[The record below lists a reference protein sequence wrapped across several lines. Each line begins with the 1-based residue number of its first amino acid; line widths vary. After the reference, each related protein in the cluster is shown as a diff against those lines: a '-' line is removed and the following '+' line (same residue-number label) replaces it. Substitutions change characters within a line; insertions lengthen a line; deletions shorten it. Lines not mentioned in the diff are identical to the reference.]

1 MDERET
7 GRRADRDRGRHADR
21 YRKRKKNMED
31 RGEDK
36 MGRQKETEEVRLG
49 GGGALTCAFVG
60 AQRVLCR
67 ASVFMEQP
75 AAPQGSLGHRGPNSL
90 VTISPRAGRS

>member
-1 MDERET
+1 MKEKQGEEQTETEGGTQTDTERE
-7 GRRADRDRGRHADR
+7 
-21 YRKRKKNMED
+21 KKNMED

-60 AQRVLCR
+60 AQRVLRR

-90 VTISPRAGRS
+90 VTISPRAGHS